1 MRSSLPFRA
10 PVGHGPEFRIL
21 RPPALASH
29 KQRSRKPSNEET
41 AHTVGTR
48 YSPAGDTMAVHPAA
62 RLPSKFRRPRH
73 AQILQSV
80 AAAWSCP
87 NRSRLGWLEI
97 HRLELRAKGRAAL
110 HCCRNV
116 SRSSARST
124 AKPLRDSSSRKRRRL
139 GFRWAESFRRD
150 SVVNEKFQGAA
161 FTSFQISLYLAR
173 RGTSCQKMMR
183 FW

>member
-1 MRSSLPFRA
+1 MGSSLPSRA
-10 PVGHGPEFRIL
+10 PVARGPEFRIL

-29 KQRSRKPSNEET
+29 KQRSRKLSNAET
-41 AHTVGTR
+41 AHTAGTR
-48 YSPAGDTMAVHPAA
+48 YSPAGDRLAVHPAA
-62 RLPSKFRRPRH
+62 PLASKFRRHRH

-80 AAAWSCP
+80 AAGWSCP
-87 NRSRLGWLEI
+87 NRFRPGWLEI
-97 HRLELRAKGRAAL
+97 HRPELRARARAAL
-110 HCCRNV
+110 RCCRNA

-124 AKPLRDSSSRKRRRL
+124 AKPLRDSSSRKRRRF